1 MFISRSQRVWQGW
14 VITHGSRCQRLWLNL
29 PPLWTPE
36 ESWTLKVESHVKNAS
51 CSRSRRNAQK
61 ERDWALSRKNKNTR
75 QIQIFSP
82 LVLVSKC
89 DWKQS
94 SFLKSL
100 YLALPRSRVGFFVF
114 ALCFFIL
121 FTGSFKA
128 FFFFNKLQL
137 NVISAIA
144 IRTSTK
150 TNQLSIR
157 RENENMKVEIAQNEP
172 GLFSCNFKGAGIR
185 EQTWAQ
191 GKKTRKKRGFS
202 CFFLVISHAWFCSFT
217 SRTPSSLCATNYV
230 LDCCFFPLLFSF
242 FSKRESEYR
251 WN

>member
-1 MFISRSQRVWQGW
+1 MLLVRDQG
-14 VITHGSRCQRLWLNL
+14 
-29 PPLWTPE
+29 E
-36 ESWTLKVESHVKNAS
+36 TLRKKGTGLYREKTKTQDRFKSSHHS
-51 CSRSRRNAQK
+51 CWFQNVTENSRRFWKVYIWLCHA
-61 ERDWALSRKNKNTR
+61 AG
-75 QIQIFSP
+75 
-82 LVLVSKC
+82 LV
-89 DWKQS
+89 
-94 SFLKSL
+94 FLCL
-100 YLALPRSRVGFFVF
+100 LCVF
-114 ALCFFIL
+114 L
-121 FTGSFKA
+121 FCSQAVLKP
-128 FFFFNKLQL
+128 FFFFNELQL

-157 RENENMKVEIAQNEP
+157 RENENMKVKLHKMSQAFFPVISR
-172 GLFSCNFKGAGIR
+172 GLESGNKHELR
-185 EQTWAQ
+185 

-202 CFFLVISHAWFCSFT
+202 CFFLVVSHAWFCSFT

>member
-128 FFFFNKLQL
+128 FFFFNELQL

-157 RENENMKVEIAQNEP
+157 RENENMKVKLHKMSQAFFPVIP
-172 GLFSCNFKGAGIR
+172 RGLESGNKHELR
-185 EQTWAQ
+185 

-202 CFFLVISHAWFCSFT
+202 CFFLVVSHAWFYSFT

>member
-1 MFISRSQRVWQGW
+1 MLLVRDQG
-14 VITHGSRCQRLWLNL
+14 
-29 PPLWTPE
+29 E
-36 ESWTLKVESHVKNAS
+36 TLRKKGTGLYREKTKTQDRFKSSHHS
-51 CSRSRRNAQK
+51 CWFQNVTENSRRFWKVYIWLCHA
-61 ERDWALSRKNKNTR
+61 AG
-75 QIQIFSP
+75 
-82 LVLVSKC
+82 LV
-89 DWKQS
+89 
-94 SFLKSL
+94 FLCL
-100 YLALPRSRVGFFVF
+100 
-114 ALCFFIL
+114 LCL
-121 FTGSFKA
+121 FLFCSQAVLKP
-128 FFFFNKLQL
+128 FFFFNELQL

-157 RENENMKVEIAQNEP
+157 RENENMKVKLHKMSQAFFPVISR
-172 GLFSCNFKGAGIR
+172 GLESGNKHELR
-185 EQTWAQ
+185 

-202 CFFLVISHAWFCSFT
+202 CFFLVVSHAWFYSFT

>member
-128 FFFFNKLQL
+128 FFFFNELQL

-157 RENENMKVEIAQNEP
+157 RENENMKVKLHKMS
-172 GLFSCNFKGAGIR
+172 LFSCNFKGAGIR

-191 GKKTRKKRGFS
+191 GEKNKKKKRI
-202 CFFLVISHAWFCSFT
+202 FLFLFGRLPCLI
-217 SRTPSSLCATNYV
+217 
-230 LDCCFFPLLFSF
+230 LLFY
-242 FSKRESEYR
+242 K
-251 WN
+251 

>member
-51 CSRSRRNAQK
+51 CSGSRRNAQK

-100 YLALPRSRVGFFVF
+100 DLALPRSRVGFFVF
-114 ALCFFIL
+114 ALCFLIL
-121 FTGSFKA
+121 FAGCFKA
-128 FFFFNKLQL
+128 FFFQRTAIKRNFSHRDK
-137 NVISAIA
+137 NVYQNE
-144 IRTSTK
+144 STK
-150 TNQLSIR
+150 YTARKWKHES
-157 RENENMKVEIAQNEP
+157 EIAQNEP
-172 GLFSCNFKGAGIR
+172 
-185 EQTWAQ
+185 
-191 GKKTRKKRGFS
+191 
-202 CFFLVISHAWFCSFT
+202 FFL
-217 SRTPSSLCATNYV
+217 
-230 LDCCFFPLLFSF
+230 
-242 FSKRESEYR
+242 
-251 WN
+251 

>member
-1 MFISRSQRVWQGW
+1 MLLVRDQG
-14 VITHGSRCQRLWLNL
+14 
-29 PPLWTPE
+29 E
-36 ESWTLKVESHVKNAS
+36 TLRKKGTGLYREKTKTQDRFKSSHHS
-51 CSRSRRNAQK
+51 CWFQNVTENSRRFWKVYIWLCHA
-61 ERDWALSRKNKNTR
+61 AG
-75 QIQIFSP
+75 
-82 LVLVSKC
+82 LV
-89 DWKQS
+89 
-94 SFLKSL
+94 FLCL
-100 YLALPRSRVGFFVF
+100 LCVF
-114 ALCFFIL
+114 L
-121 FTGSFKA
+121 FCSQAVLKP
-128 FFFFNKLQL
+128 FFFFNELQL

-157 RENENMKVEIAQNEP
+157 RENENMKVKLHKMSQAFFPVISR
-172 GLFSCNFKGAGIR
+172 GLESGNKHELR
-185 EQTWAQ
+185 

-202 CFFLVISHAWFCSFT
+202 CFFLVVSHAWFYSFT

>member
-1 MFISRSQRVWQGW
+1 MLLVRDQG
-14 VITHGSRCQRLWLNL
+14 
-29 PPLWTPE
+29 E
-36 ESWTLKVESHVKNAS
+36 TLRKKGTGLYREKTKTQDRFKSSHHS
-51 CSRSRRNAQK
+51 CWFQNVTENSRRFWKVYIWLCHA
-61 ERDWALSRKNKNTR
+61 AG
-75 QIQIFSP
+75 
-82 LVLVSKC
+82 LV
-89 DWKQS
+89 
-94 SFLKSL
+94 FLCL
-100 YLALPRSRVGFFVF
+100 LCVF
-114 ALCFFIL
+114 L
-121 FTGSFKA
+121 FCSQAVLKP
-128 FFFFNKLQL
+128 FFFQRTAIKRNFSHRDK
-137 NVISAIA
+137 NVYQNE
-144 IRTSTK
+144 STK
-150 TNQLSIR
+150 YTARKWKHES
-157 RENENMKVEIAQNEP
+157 EIAQNEP